1 MFFCYLVAPVTT
13 TTTSLITTTSPPACI
28 SSSYTSYMSQYDVI
42 TLQDFKSTSDVE
54 LRTIV
59 CGNLLGGATFAN
71 QLDQNTYNPLA
82 YTLEVNGSITSSGSI
97 NIDSGSLA
105 LGPYPSNRVVKNSNN
120 QYTIDKSVQVNL
132 NQGNQGATAQ
142 IDSTL
147 PSRCAAIISSIIYLS
162 NTLSQLSP
170 NNNATFSA
178 SRPGPLQLNVNNVD
192 VNGIAV
198 FNLSGSTIFDS
209 SIVQQ
214 IGVYPQNA
222 NLQLVVINV
231 YGTSVSWSGSN
242 LVDDWFNT
250 ATTGQSHTIW
260 NFYQATTLNFN
271 SNMKGAV
278 LAPYATLVTQI
289 EIDGA
294 VAVQSLDT
302 TGEVHHPL
310 VVFPNCTSTPTS
322 TTLSQYSLNLSLN

>member
-1 MFFCYLVAPVTT
+1 
-13 TTTSLITTTSPPACI
+13 
-28 SSSYTSYMSQYDVI
+28 MSQYNVI
-42 TLQDFKSTSDVE
+42 TLQNLQATSSIGS
-54 LRTIV
+54 RTIV
-59 CGNLLGGATFAN
+59 CGNLLAGATFAN
-71 QLDQNTYNPLA
+71 QLNQNTFNPL
-82 YTLEVNGSITSSGSI
+82 TFSLEINGSTTKSNSM
-97 NIDSGSLA
+97 NLDSGSLA

-120 QYTIDKSVQVNL
+120 QYTIDNNIQFNL
-132 NQGNQGATAQ
+132 NQGGQGATAQ

-170 NNNATFSA
+170 NNNATFSTT
-178 SRPGPLQLNVNNVD
+178 RPGPLQLNVNNVD

-209 SIVQQ
+209 SIVQK

-242 LVDDWFNT
+242 LVDAWFT
-250 ATTGQSHTIW
+250 TGTTGQSHTIW
-260 NFYQATTLNFN
+260 NFYQATTLTFN
-271 SNMKGAV
+271 SNMIGAV
-278 LAPYATLVTQI
+278 LAPYATLTI
-289 EIDGA
+289 SSSLNGA
-294 VAVQSLDT
+294 VAVQTFNAKGTVSY
-302 TGEVHHPL
+302 PL

-322 TTLSQYSLNLSLN
+322 TTISQYKMNNLVD